1 MSYEEFKKHKD
12 KLNKMLPEYKPSEYL
27 IDLDSYEDAV
37 RGLVKYLTDNL
48 SFSSAGVSLH
58 RFILGDGREAELQIK
73 IETDK
78 SKFSDEE

>member
-12 KLNKMLPEYKPSEYL
+12 RLNELLPEYEPRGYE
-27 IDLDSYEDAV
+27 IDAVYYTDAV
-37 RGLVKYLTDNL
+37 RGLVNYLNDKL

-58 RFILGDGREAELQIK
+58 KFALADGREAEIQIK

-78 SKFSDEE
+78 SKFSYEE